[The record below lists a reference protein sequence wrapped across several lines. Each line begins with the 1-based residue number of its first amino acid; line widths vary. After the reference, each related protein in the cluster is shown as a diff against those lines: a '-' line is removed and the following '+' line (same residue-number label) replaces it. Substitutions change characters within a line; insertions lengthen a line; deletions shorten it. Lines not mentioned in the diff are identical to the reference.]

1 MTDVDKA
8 SCYSTRTC
16 TKIQSSFIAMWAC
29 CRTLAPCGCAGGV
42 GSLIR
47 PPLAEQLWERVVE
60 ELITGPAGQSH
71 CQSQLLVN
79 KPAKNREGKKKNRV
93 QGEVCSSAY
102 LELCVLTHAK
112 FIQDSIMWY
121 NEAFRCRSTASG
133 EWALRICRHP
143 TVFVCFTNGFLI
155 SAVVCRQNF
164 MVLIKNACRAHCM
177 LCFSSFE

>member
-1 MTDVDKA
+1 MYIVQYIVSLKYLYINCYCPFWIICLYNNLTDVDKA

-16 TKIQSSFIAMWAC
+16 TKLQSSFIAMWAC

-79 KPAKNREGKKKNRV
+79 KPAKNREGKKKKTEFRERFALQHILNF
-93 QGEVCSSAY
+93 VCSHMQNSFRIP
-102 LELCVLTHAK
+102 LC
-112 FIQDSIMWY
+112 DIMRHSGAVPLLQGSERWGFVGTLLFLC
-121 NEAFRCRSTASG
+121 ALLMAS
-133 EWALRICRHP
+133 
-143 TVFVCFTNGFLI
+143 
-155 SAVVCRQNF
+155 
-164 MVLIKNACRAHCM
+164 
-177 LCFSSFE
+177 